1 MKLFILPCLSL
12 PLAAAFSATAKLPPA
27 LVEKA
32 AAKLRDGGCK
42 EASADLFTKNFEAVD
57 ANADLKLSGA
67 ELDQIVVPHGEL
79 ERIAA
84 CAAGG
89 VMPAPK
95 RMLAAVQGEAQVV
108 ENGFCSPQGGH
119 LIDSSGYTEGS
130 CFEACAADSRCTAAT
145 INGDRCTSFK
155 KEQCTSYGIT
165 DDGRVLKLWC
175 DRSSSPCDGI
185 DVQAELEAFMT
196 LALDMPLLVSYMFH
210 DARLEEVA
218 HLQLLP
224 LHH

>member
-1 MKLFILPCLSL
+1 MKLFLLPCLSL

-42 EASADLFTKNFEAVD
+42 EASADLFIKNLEAVD

-67 ELDQIVVPHGEL
+67 EQEQIVVPHGEL

-89 VMPAPK
+89 AVPAPK
-95 RMLAAVQGEAQVV
+95 RMLAAVQGKAQVV

-119 LIDSSGYTEGS
+119 LIDSWDYTEDS
-130 CFEACAADSRCTAAT
+130 CFEACDADSDCTAAT
-145 INGDRCTSFK
+145 FNSGRCTSFK
-155 KEQCTSYGIT
+155 AEQCTSYGIT

-175 DRSSSPCDGI
+175 DRSSSPCEGI
-185 DVQAELEAFMT
+185 HVLAELEAFVADLDYGLRPFLPHMLIVAFRRDINAF
-196 LALDMPLLVSYMFH
+196 LA
-210 DARLEEVA
+210 
-218 HLQLLP
+218 
-224 LHH
+224 